1 MRGIIPT
8 SGDSYDDDDSADNNV
23 NTITIRE
30 IRRRIEANMREM
42 VTNGHI

>member
-8 SGDSYDDDDSADNNV
+8 SGDSDHDDDDDSADDM
-23 NTITIRE
+23 ITIRE

>member
-1 MRGIIPT
+1 MMMTVQIIL
-8 SGDSYDDDDSADNNV
+8 
-23 NTITIRE
+23 IQFRE

>member
-1 MRGIIPT
+1 MREIIPT

-23 NTITIRE
+23 NTIRE

>member
-8 SGDSYDDDDSADNNV
+8 PGDSDHDDDSADDM
-23 NTITIRE
+23 ITIRE